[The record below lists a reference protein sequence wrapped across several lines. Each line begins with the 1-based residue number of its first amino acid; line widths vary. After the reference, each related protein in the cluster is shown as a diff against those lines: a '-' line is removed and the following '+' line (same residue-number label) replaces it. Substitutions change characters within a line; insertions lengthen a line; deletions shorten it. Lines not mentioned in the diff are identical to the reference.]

1 MTNFELPVSLTKE
14 NVMDVDRIIRKIH
27 TESSELAIDCHQ
39 VNNIDSTG
47 IALLLMLKQTKTPV
61 HYQLLNLTPVINNIC
76 NLYSIT
82 I

>member
-39 VNNIDSTG
+39 VNNIDSAG